1 MKKFLS
7 LMLVCL
13 LVLSVAAA
21 AQAEPFYLE
30 EVGVTVDVPEGM
42 TAQDMS
48 TDDSTLI
55 AITVDADANLK
66 YAYAVQYI
74 EAYEGKYIED
84 LTDEEGQQLMQGIG
98 ASITDPQYTTA
109 TVDDYQLLVV
119 ASGDGTQLHY
129 ITLLNGWLFDT
140 AVGRA
145 DAVLTDEDIQGAATL
160 LLSSQFDE
168 DETAADEDTTTDA
181 TDEDADDAAADTAE

>member
-98 ASITDPQYTTA
+98 ASITDPQYTTT

-181 TDEDADDAAADTAE
+181 TDEGADDAAADTAE